1 MRNEK
6 KNLKLYSLL
15 THKEF
20 IQKKIICKKNK
31 QQNFNFIKKNKVR
44 FIVNE
49 KKSIL
54 FVFIFFFSDLWML
67 DLQPKGN

>member
-31 QQNFNFIKKNKVR
+31 QQNFNFIKKKQSKIYCER
-44 FIVNE
+44 KKKYIVC
-49 KKSIL
+49 IY
-54 FVFIFFFSDLWML
+54 FFF
-67 DLQPKGN
+67 Q